1 MSSHNTYRPLKG
13 SQHPHPKEYKKLH
26 PTDPAEQLTVTLILR
41 RNSGHTRLTPRTV
54 IIDKKMRPSHDAF
67 AAAHGAEPHELDA
80 VVAFA
85 KTAGLDVLQTDAAR
99 RSVVVRGSAAAINK
113 AFDVQ
118 LNNYQYDQGVYR
130 SHDAEVN
137 LPADIADYVD
147 AVVGLTNRKVPAKH
161 FSTAKVA
168 RKRASLDP
176 PNTQPLTPAQVAVLY
191 NFPSGTGSG
200 QTIGIYEMATSDP
213 DTGKLVPAG
222 YSTSDIT
229 ATMVALGNLPVP
241 NIIDVPVDGTGNSG
255 TSDGETGLD
264 ITVAGAIAP
273 KATIAVYFAGA
284 ETQNMLHAL
293 QMMIHPTGSEP
304 VPSVISIS
312 YGWGQDDPGT
322 PGSFSESEWAQ
333 FTQLFEDAAT
343 NKITVLV
350 SSGDSG
356 AQVGSETQAQ
366 VSYPSSEV
374 WVTSCGGTTIGN
386 VNGSSFD
393 EWVWNDIGAAGH
405 GATGGGVSARFE
417 VPSYQAGAA
426 VPVRN
431 GTGKAGRGVPDIA
444 GNASENS
451 GYLQVINGLRPQSVG
466 GTSAVA
472 PLYAGLVARINAN
485 NGFPA
490 GYLNT
495 LLYTLPTT
503 PFRDIVGAPGPA
515 NNNFG
520 HVVGYPAGPGWDA
533 CTGRGS
539 VNGQALQVALSAA
552 QPAGPAPI
560 AGQTMT

>member
-1 MSSHNTYRPLKG
+1 MTLSQLRTAPNHMSL
-13 SQHPHPKEYKKLH
+13 
-26 PTDPAEQLTVTLILR
+26 
-41 RNSGHTRLTPRTV
+41 TRLSPSPRQRASMSYKPT
-54 IIDKKMRPSHDAF
+54 RH
-67 AAAHGAEPHELDA
+67 AALS
-80 VVAFA
+80 
-85 KTAGLDVLQTDAAR
+85 LCAAPPLRSTR
-99 RSVVVRGSAAAINK
+99 RST
-113 AFDVQ
+113 FE

-333 FTQLFEDAAT
+333 FTQALRRCRDQQ
-343 NKITVLV
+343 N
-350 SSGDSG
+350 
-356 AQVGSETQAQ
+356 
-366 VSYPSSEV
+366 
-374 WVTSCGGTTIGN
+374 
-386 VNGSSFD
+386 
-393 EWVWNDIGAAGH
+393 H
-405 GATGGGVSARFE
+405 GFGF
-417 VPSYQAGAA
+417 
-426 VPVRN
+426 VR
-431 GTGKAGRGVPDIA
+431 
-444 GNASENS
+444 
-451 GYLQVINGLRPQSVG
+451 
-466 GTSAVA
+466 
-472 PLYAGLVARINAN
+472 
-485 NGFPA
+485 
-490 GYLNT
+490 
-495 LLYTLPTT
+495 
-503 PFRDIVGAPGPA
+503 
-515 NNNFG
+515 
-520 HVVGYPAGPGWDA
+520 
-533 CTGRGS
+533 
-539 VNGQALQVALSAA
+539 
-552 QPAGPAPI
+552 
-560 AGQTMT
+560 